1 MGANPPEGSS
11 QHYGQYFMTFPTLTS
26 NIPEVK
32 KALVIGVGPENG
44 LGASISFRFAR
55 EGFHVFVSG
64 RTAQSLQQ
72 VVQHIQSAGGTAT
85 AVVADT
91 TQEADVQALFD
102 LVCGAEG
109 SLDVAVYNA
118 GNNTPGSVTEMDA
131 SYFEHA
137 WRVCCF
143 GGFLFGREAARRMLP
158 RGGTLLFTGA
168 SASLR
173 GRAGFAAFNSAKA
186 ALRNL
191 AQAMAKE
198 LGPKG
203 LHVGHVVVDGG
214 IDGDKLRKGRPEM
227 VQKFGEDRLI
237 DLGGLADAYW
247 FLHQQPPRAW
257 TFELDLRSKVEPW

>member
-1 MGANPPEGSS
+1 MKTPTINSDVPE
-11 QHYGQYFMTFPTLTS
+11 L
-26 NIPEVK
+26 K
-32 KALVIGVGPENG
+32 KALVIGVGPERG
-44 LGASISFRFAR
+44 LGATISARFAR
-55 EGFHVFVSG
+55 EGFHVFVAG
-64 RTAQSLQQ
+64 RTAQSLEQ
-72 VVQHIQSAGGTAT
+72 VVQQIQSRGGAAT
-85 AVVADT
+85 AIVADT
-91 TQEADVQALFD
+91 TQEADVKALFD
-102 LVCGAEG
+102 RVCTGDD

-118 GNNTPGSVTEMDA
+118 GNNTPGSVTEMEA

-227 VQKFGEDRLI
+227 VQRFGEDRLI
-237 DLGGLADAYW
+237 DLEGLADAYW
-247 FLHQQPPRAW
+247 YLHQQQPRAW

>member
-11 QHYGQYFMTFPTLTS
+11 QQYGQYFMTFPTLTS

-44 LGASISFRFAR
+44 LGASICFRFAR

-64 RTAQSLQQ
+64 RTAQSLEQ

>member
-1 MGANPPEGSS
+1 MTTPTINSNVPE
-11 QHYGQYFMTFPTLTS
+11 L
-26 NIPEVK
+26 K
-32 KALVIGVGPENG
+32 KALVVGVGPERG
-44 LGASISFRFAR
+44 LGATISARFAR
-55 EGFHVFVSG
+55 EGFHVFVAG
-64 RTAQSLQQ
+64 RTAQSLEQ
-72 VVQHIQSAGGTAT
+72 VVQQIQSRGGAAT
-85 AVVADT
+85 AIVADT

-102 LVCGAEG
+102 RVCIGHG

-118 GNNTPGSVTEMDA
+118 GNNTPGSVTEMEA

-227 VQKFGEDRLI
+227 VKSFGEDRLI
-237 DLGGLADAYW
+237 DLEGLADAYW